1 VKSDVLARRAAE
13 LAADELA
20 QEIVI
25 LDLRGL
31 SDVVDFFVIVS
42 GMSEHHLVA
51 VSNGISQGLKDE
63 GTAPYHREGEPGS
76 HWILLDYVDVVVH
89 ILLPMTRQFY
99 ALEEL
104 WGDAPMEEIA
114 SGRTA
119 PEGYDSPDDEADDGE
134 H

>member
-1 VKSDVLARRAAE
+1 MKSDVLAKRAAE
-13 LAADELA
+13 LAVDELA

-25 LDLRGL
+25 LDLREL
-31 SDVVDFFVIVS
+31 SDVVDFFVIMS

-51 VSNGISQGLKDE
+51 ISNGISEGLKGE

-89 ILLPMTRQFY
+89 VFSPMTRQFY

-104 WGDAPMEEIA
+104 WGDAPIERIA
-114 SGRTA
+114 SRRTA
-119 PEGYDSPDDEADDGE
+119 PEGYDSPDDEDQDAE
-134 H
+134 Y